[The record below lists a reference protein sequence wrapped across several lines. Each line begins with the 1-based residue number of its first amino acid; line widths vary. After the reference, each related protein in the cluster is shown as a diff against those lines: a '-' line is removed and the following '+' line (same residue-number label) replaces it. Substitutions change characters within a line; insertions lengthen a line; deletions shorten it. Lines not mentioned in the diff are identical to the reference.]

1 MFSGISNQFTSL
13 TSGLLNK
20 GAEGENG
27 QAAPA
32 AEEQPAPVQAA
43 PVVVDPTAENNNAEA
58 G

>member
-13 TSGLLNK
+13 TSGLLSK

-32 AEEQPAPVQAA
+32 EEQPAPQPAVAA
-43 PVVVDPTAENNNAEA
+43 VDPTAENNNAEP

>member
-27 QAAPA
+27 QTAPA
-32 AEEQPAPVQAA
+32 AEEQPAVAQASPVAA
-43 PVVVDPTAENNNAEA
+43 DPTAENNNAEP